1 MRNSTFLSALVSIL
15 FFVIGLGATPTQ
27 VRADPPSFS
36 RGNDAGRFSADKSR
50 DDRYRVSRDRDNRA
64 RDDRQRVVRDRD
76 NRDRDDRSRDD
87 RYRFDSRDKDYR
99 RDDYN
104 RKVYPFRTWRSEPIH
119 RDYGRPWYRYPRY
132 YSYPRYYHYH
142 YGNDFL
148 GWLAF
153 TAITLAIIDNLSQ
166 QQQHEHNLVLHD
178 ALSGPVGETIRWN
191 DADASGSVT
200 VLRDGTSSNG
210 RYCREYT
217 QEIRIGD
224 EAQRGYGT
232 ACRNADGSWEIVN

>member
-1 MRNSTFLSALVSIL
+1 MCNSRFLSALVSIL
-15 FFVIGLGATPTQ
+15 FFILGLGATPAQ
-27 VRADPPSFS
+27 VRAEPPSFS
-36 RGNDAGRFSADKSR
+36 KGNDAGRYTANRSR
-50 DDRYRVSRDRDNRA
+50 DDHS
-64 RDDRQRVVRDRD
+64 RVVRDRDRD
-76 NRDRDDRSRDD
+76 NRDRDDRSRGD
-87 RYRFDSRDKDYR
+87 RFRFDRRDRDYR

-104 RKVYPFRTWRSEPIH
+104 RKIYPFRTWRSEPFH
-119 RDYGRPWYRYPRY
+119 RDYWRPGYRYPRY
-132 YSYPRYYHYH
+132 YAYPRYYHYH

-153 TAITLAIIDNLSQ
+153 TAITLAIIDNLTQ

-178 ALSGPVGETIRWN
+178 ALSAPVGETIHWN
-191 DADASGSVT
+191 DEDASGSVT
-200 VLRDGTSSNG
+200 VIRDGTSSTG

-232 ACRNADGSWEIVN
+232 ACRNPDGSWEIVN

>member
-1 MRNSTFLSALVSIL
+1 MCNSRFLSALVSIL
-15 FFVIGLGATPTQ
+15 FFILGLGATPAQ
-27 VRADPPSFS
+27 VRAEPPSFS
-36 RGNDAGRFSADKSR
+36 KGNDAGRYTANRSR
-50 DDRYRVSRDRDNRA
+50 DDHS
-64 RDDRQRVVRDRD
+64 RVVRDRD
-76 NRDRDDRSRDD
+76 NRDRDDRSRGD
-87 RYRFDSRDKDYR
+87 RYRFDRRDRDYR

-104 RKVYPFRTWRSEPIH
+104 RKIYPFRSWRSEPFH
-119 RDYGRPWYRYPRY
+119 RDYWRHGYRYPRY
-132 YSYPRYYHYH
+132 YAYPRYYHYH

-153 TAITLAIIDNLSQ
+153 TAITLAIIDDLSQ

-178 ALSGPVGETIRWN
+178 ALSAPVGETIHWN
-191 DADASGSVT
+191 DDDASGSVT
-200 VLRDGTSSNG
+200 VIRDGTSSAG

-232 ACRNADGSWEIVN
+232 ACRNPDGSWEIVN